1 MTPGQGRPLQV
12 SATCIAVIAG
22 VLGCTELNRK
32 KNDRGAMSV
41 EQKTRVLV
49 IDDDPLILE
58 LVSTLL
64 GTLECTVVGS
74 ALNGAE
80 GLVLFTEERPDLV
93 LLDFMMPG
101 LSGLETLK
109 KMLEIE
115 PKATVVMLTA
125 VENSAVSDDC
135 ILAGAQDFIRKD
147 LPPND
152 LARRLSDLVNKIRI
166 A

>member
-1 MTPGQGRPLQV
+1 
-12 SATCIAVIAG
+12 
-22 VLGCTELNRK
+22 
-32 KNDRGAMSV
+32 MSV
-41 EQKTRVLV
+41 KHKSRVLV

-80 GLVLFTEERPDLV
+80 GLALFTDKRPDLV

-109 KMLEIE
+109 KMLEVE
-115 PKATVVMLTA
+115 PQAAVVMLTA
-125 VENSAVSDDC
+125 VENNAVSDDC
-135 ILAGAQDFIRKD
+135 ILAGARDFIRKD
-147 LPPND
+147 LSPND
-152 LARRLSDLVNKIRI
+152 LARRLSQVVCNIENT
-166 A
+166 